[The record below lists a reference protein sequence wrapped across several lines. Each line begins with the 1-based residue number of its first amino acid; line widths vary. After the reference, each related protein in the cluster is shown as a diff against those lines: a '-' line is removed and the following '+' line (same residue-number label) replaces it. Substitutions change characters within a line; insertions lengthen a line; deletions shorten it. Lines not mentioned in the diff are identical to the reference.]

1 MAGHEHYG
9 ALLSERTLQQHA
21 GRVQLPTYDRRA
33 LLPGVFH
40 FGVGGFHRAHQAA
53 YFEDLACAGNR
64 SWGVVGA
71 TLRSRDMK
79 QGLVPQDCLY
89 TVVSRCADAE
99 RARVIGVMKGCMF
112 GPERPAAVV
121 AALSD
126 PQTRLVTLTVTG
138 DAYRED
144 AQVSGTGA
152 RSTVFEYLV
161 EALAHRRRTGS
172 APFTVLSCDNVPD
185 NGSAARDAVLRVARG
200 RDEMLARWIDHR
212 VSFPS
217 SVVDRITPEPTAET
231 RRFVNAE
238 FGINDRRPVTAE
250 PFGQWVIEDD
260 FCNERPPLDEVG
272 VEFVQDARP
281 YELAKK
287 RLLNAGHSAI
297 GYLGALAGYERI
309 DEAMRDPLLRSY
321 LEQLLRVEIAPLLPR
336 TAGIDLQAYVSS
348 LLERF
353 ANPRIGDRLERL
365 CGRGSTKMPAYLL
378 PSLEEAVAQGK
389 PHRLL
394 TMAVAAW
401 FRYIRG
407 VTDDGLP
414 LPVKD
419 ARLAELEPLVRG
431 GDPRAFLAR
440 IGVLDGNE
448 RFATSLARAIRD
460 LDQNGVLGAQRRD
473 GAPSVIA
480 A

>member
-1 MAGHEHYG
+1 MAGRELSA
-9 ALLSERTLQQHA
+9 ALLTERTLQQHA
-21 GRVQLPTYDRRA
+21 GRVQLPTYDRAA
-33 LLPGVFH
+33 LAPGVFH
-40 FGVGGFHRAHQAA
+40 FGVGGFHRSHQAA
-53 YFEDLACAGNR
+53 YFEELACAGNL

-89 TVVSRCADAE
+89 TAVSRCAEAD

-112 GPERPAAVV
+112 GPERPEAVV
-121 AALSD
+121 ASLSD
-126 PQTRLVTLTVTG
+126 PRTKLVTLTVTG

-144 AQVSGTGA
+144 APISRSGTEA
-152 RSTVFEYLV
+152 TVFEYLV
-161 EALAHRRRTGS
+161 ESLARRRRMGC

-185 NGSAARDAVLRVARG
+185 NGRAAREAVLRVARG
-200 RDEMLARWIDHR
+200 RDELLARWIDHT
-212 VSFPS
+212 VSFPNC
-217 SVVDRITPEPTAET
+217 VVDRITPEPTAET
-231 RRFVNAE
+231 RRFVHAE

-260 FCNERPPLDEVG
+260 FCNERPPLHEVG
-272 VEFVQDARP
+272 AEFVQDARP

-297 GYLGALAGYERI
+297 GYLGALAGYDRI
-309 DEAMRDPLLRSY
+309 DEAMRDPLLRAY

-336 TAGIDLQAYVSS
+336 TPGIELQAYISS

-353 ANPRIGDRLERL
+353 TNPRIGDRLERL

-378 PSLEEAVAQGK
+378 PSLEEAVARGK
-389 PHRLL
+389 AHRLL

-401 FRYIRG
+401 FRYLRG
-407 VTDDGLP
+407 VTDEGVRLH
-414 LPVKD
+414 VKD
-419 ARLAELEPLVRG
+419 ARLAELRPLVTG
-431 GDPRAFLAR
+431 NDPRAFLAR
-440 IGVLDGNE
+440 IGLLDGNE
-448 RFATSLARAIRD
+448 RFAGSLSRAIRD
-460 LDQNGVLGAQRRD
+460 LDQNGVLGAQRSD
-473 GAPSVIA
+473 GAHLVVA